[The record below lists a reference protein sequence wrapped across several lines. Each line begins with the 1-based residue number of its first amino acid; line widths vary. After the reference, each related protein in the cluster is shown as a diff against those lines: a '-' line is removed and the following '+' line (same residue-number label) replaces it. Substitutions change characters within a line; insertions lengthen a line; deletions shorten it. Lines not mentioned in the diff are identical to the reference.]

1 MALKKS
7 KKDHKGASKKRVAA
21 IFGVTGLVGRELA
34 RRLSS
39 KYSWKVYGIA
49 RREEQNVVKNS
60 SKNYH
65 FISCDLLCPLDTQ
78 KKLSFLE
85 DVTHIY
91 WVTWANQYPLDS
103 LECCD
108 QNKEM
113 LSNALDAMLPKA
125 KSLKHVS
132 LQTGMKHY
140 VSFRDLISNTKN
152 FDNAFY
158 DEDCPRA
165 SLGNNFYYILEDLL
179 KERLAA
185 NKVGWS
191 VQRPGLITG
200 CSKRTTYNFMGC
212 LAIYASICKHLNLPF
227 VFGGSRQCWEEAWI
241 DVSDARLV
249 AEQHI
254 WASTDDQV
262 LSPSDSQGQAF
273 NTINGICFT
282 WKEIWPAIGKK
293 FGLEVPENMF
303 SPEFKYSK
311 AMSDK
316 AGVWREIVDSKGL
329 VETEME
335 ELANWDFLDLLFRCP
350 LKLLGTRAKADRL
363 GFRKRYTASESITYW
378 IDYMR
383 DEKLIP

>member
-7 KKDHKGASKKRVAA
+7 KQDHKGASKKKVAA

-34 RRLSS
+34 TRLSS

-49 RREEQNVVKNS
+49 RKEEQLNS
-60 SKNYH
+60 YRNTSNNYH
-65 FISCDLLCPLDTQ
+65 FISCDLLCPFDTE
-78 KKLSFLE
+78 KKLSCLE
-85 DVTHIY
+85 DVTHIF
-91 WVTWANQYPLDS
+91 WVTWANQFQLDS
-103 LECCD
+103 PECCE

-140 VSFRDLISNTKN
+140 VSLRGPISNN
-152 FDNAFY
+152 LRDVDIAVY

-165 SLGNNFYYILEDLL
+165 SVGNNFYYVLEDLIQ
-179 KERLAA
+179 ERLSGN
-185 NKVGWS
+185 NKVAWS

-200 CSKRTTYNFMGC
+200 CSNRTLYNFMGC
-212 LAIYASICKHLNLPF
+212 LSIYGSICKHLNLPF
-227 VFGGSRQCWEEAWI
+227 VFGGSKECWEEAVI

-254 WASTDDQV
+254 WASTDEQ
-262 LSPSDSQGQAF
+262 LSSNGGQPF
-273 NTINGICFT
+273 NAINGVCFT

-303 SPEFKYSK
+303 SDEFMYSK
-311 AMSDK
+311 AMADK
-316 AGVWREIVDSKGL
+316 GGVWREIVEKKGL

-335 ELANWDFLDLLFRCP
+335 ELANWPFLDILFRCP
-350 LKLLGTRAKADRL
+350 MKLLGTRAKADRL
-363 GFRKRYTASESITYW
+363 GFRKRYSASESILFW
-378 IDYMR
+378 IDNMR

>member
-7 KKDHKGASKKRVAA
+7 KQDHGGAAKKRVAA

-49 RREEQNVVKNS
+49 RREEQISSLKNGS
-60 SKNYH
+60 NDYN

-78 KKLSFLE
+78 KKLSCLE
-85 DVTHIY
+85 DVTHIF
-91 WVTWANQYPLDS
+91 WVTWANQFPLDS
-103 LECCD
+103 PECCD

-140 VSFRDLISNTKN
+140 VSLRGPNSLRDVDI
-152 FDNAFY
+152 AVY

-165 SLGNNFYYILEDLL
+165 SIGNNFYYVLEDLL
-179 KERLAA
+179 EERLAV
-185 NKVGWS
+185 NKVAWS

-200 CSKRTTYNFMGC
+200 YSSKTFYNFMGC
-212 LAIYASICKHLNLPF
+212 LAVYGSICKQLNLPF
-227 VFGGSRQCWEEAWI
+227 VFGGSRECWEEACI
-241 DVSDARLV
+241 DISDARLV

-262 LSPSDSQGQAF
+262 SSSSGQAF
-273 NTINGICFT
+273 NAINGVCFT
-282 WKEIWPAIGKK
+282 WKEIWPVIGKK

-303 SPEFKYSK
+303 SNDFLYSK
-311 AMSDK
+311 AMADK
-316 AGVWREIVDSKGL
+316 AGVWREIVEKKGL

-335 ELANWDFLDLLFRCP
+335 ELANWPFLDILFRSP
-350 LKLLGTRAKADRL
+350 MKLLGTRAKADRL
-363 GFRKRYTASESITYW
+363 KAEPE
-378 IDYMR
+378 M
-383 DEKLIP
+383 